1 MKYIVTTRTTQLF
14 ETTYTV
20 EADSREEAEENYYGD
35 GEFYDE
41 EYLDTIDE
49 EIIKVELY
57 EN

>member
-20 EADSREEAEENYYGD
+20 EADSKEEAEEDYWM
-35 GEFYDE
+35 GEFNDD

-49 EIIKVELY
+49 EVIKVELY
-57 EN
+57 ED

>member
-14 ETTYTV
+14 ETTYIV
-20 EADSREEAEENYYGD
+20 EANSMEEAVENYGD

-49 EIIKVELY
+49 EVIKVELY
-57 EN
+57 ED

>member
-20 EADSREEAEENYYGD
+20 EADSKKEAEEDYWM
-35 GEFYDE
+35 GEVNDD

-57 EN
+57 ED

>member
-20 EADSREEAEENYYGD
+20 EADSMTEAEKNYGD
-35 GEFYDE
+35 GEFNDE

-49 EIIKVELY
+49 KVIKVELY
-57 EN
+57 ED

>member
-20 EADSREEAEENYYGD
+20 EADSKEEAEENCWM
-35 GEFYDE
+35 GEFNDD

-49 EIIKVELY
+49 EVIKVELY
-57 EN
+57 ED

>member
-1 MKYIVTTRTTQLF
+1 MKYIVTTKTTQLF

-20 EADSREEAEENYYGD
+20 EANSMKEAVENYGD

-49 EIIKVELY
+49 EVIKVELY
-57 EN
+57 ED

>member
-20 EADSREEAEENYYGD
+20 EADSMEEAVENYGD
-35 GEFYDE
+35 RESDDD

-49 EIIKVELY
+49 EVIKVELY
-57 EN
+57 ED